1 MNERSEDSAEN
12 STSPRPNENHRRTG
26 MKAIQVALAAALL
39 ASSAAAAAQT
49 ATDAQCLIVSNAFS
63 RGAKDADAQK
73 AAEATLYFYLGRVG
87 DRMTAAQLKTLLDT
101 EMKTISDKPAGATMN
116 KCVQAVQS
124 KVQLLQSLAPAAPAA
139 KKPEGR

>member
-1 MNERSEDSAEN
+1 
-12 STSPRPNENHRRTG
+12 

-73 AAEATLYFYLGRVG
+73 AAEATLYFYLGRIGESATPAQLGTLLREQARTITEANVG
-87 DRMTAAQLKTLLDT
+87 DVMNACAKGLQDKIQML
-101 EMKTISDKPAGATMN
+101 ESISEQP
-116 KCVQAVQS
+116 
-124 KVQLLQSLAPAAPAA
+124 P